1 MLSAY
6 IISGIFLSCFDFS
19 SLSILQAFMVAEEL
33 NLKVNI
39 PEGLQK
45 FLDLDENKKDNQ
57 RQEIYKSQQDQ
68 QVVKYE
74 NDKNPN

>member
-1 MLSAY
+1 
-6 IISGIFLSCFDFS
+6 
-19 SLSILQAFMVAEEL
+19 MVAEEL

-45 FLDLDENKKDNQ
+45 FLDLDENKNDNQ
-57 RQEIYKSQQDQ
+57 RQEIYKTQLDQ

>member
-1 MLSAY
+1 
-6 IISGIFLSCFDFS
+6 
-19 SLSILQAFMVAEEL
+19 MVAEEL

-45 FLDLDENKKDNQ
+45 FLDLDENKNDNQ
-57 RQEIYKSQQDQ
+57 MQEIYKTQLDQ

>member
-1 MLSAY
+1 
-6 IISGIFLSCFDFS
+6 
-19 SLSILQAFMVAEEL
+19 MVAEEL

-57 RQEIYKSQQDQ
+57 RQEIYKTQLDQ

>member
-1 MLSAY
+1 
-6 IISGIFLSCFDFS
+6 
-19 SLSILQAFMVAEEL
+19 MVAEEL

-45 FLDLDENKKDNQ
+45 FLDLDENKNDNQ
-57 RQEIYKSQQDQ
+57 RQEIYKTQLDQ

-74 NDKNPN
+74 NGKNPN

>member
-1 MLSAY
+1 
-6 IISGIFLSCFDFS
+6 
-19 SLSILQAFMVAEEL
+19 MVAEEL

-45 FLDLDENKKDNQ
+45 FLDLDENKNDNQ
-57 RQEIYKSQQDQ
+57 WQEIYKTQLDQ

>member
-1 MLSAY
+1 
-6 IISGIFLSCFDFS
+6 
-19 SLSILQAFMVAEEL
+19 MVAEEL

-45 FLDLDENKKDNQ
+45 FLDKDENKKDNQ